1 MRHRLWHQANICGV
15 DTMNIFETMQDYV
28 DRNHYIDVADKI
40 PVFLCSI
47 GTHIFNGLNKCGT
60 CPFIPVGDDEEGFA
74 IDSCI
79 LRHDKAP
86 LYTPMSHVAD
96 TRLHILMR
104 GMKGSGKSVLIN
116 LFLAPRTGLLANASN
131 ASIGMAFR
139 TDIGPNSI
147 TEAGMF
153 GSVNEEGEIMGRP
166 LAREMCGGFLGF
178 EEFSSLVDAAK
189 KDHSTDMT
197 NQMLTSVDNGRV
209 KKAMR
214 AGWVEYTTRY
224 TLWAGTQP
232 GRFEMESG
240 MDRRFFIIDIDMNP
254 EKEILFKK
262 AQAKQASMSNMER
275 LELADIAIKIKDFF
289 TERAME
295 VIMNPPTGLWFDDE
309 FNEWLFKPEV
319 RSHEADLFRRLAI
332 GYAIMSP
339 DYVGGDKL
347 AIKMTPQLRQ
357 ILDDCLKMRRN
368 VMDGDLLLIKTAF
381 WNTQMSRSNLLKEVS
396 RMITNGDYQAAKR
409 WVEDNLI
416 IQPWYSEERS
426 ASSGRGR
433 KGVSV
438 FIGYEPKTID
448 AKAVKLE

>member
-1 MRHRLWHQANICGV
+1 MRTCGV
-15 DTMNIFETMQDYV
+15 DSMNIFDTMREYV
-28 DRNHYIDVADKI
+28 SRNHYIDVEDKI

-60 CPFIPVGDDEEGFA
+60 CPFVPTGEEGAFA

-79 LRHDKAP
+79 LRHDKTP

-116 LFLAPRTGLLANASN
+116 LFLAPGTGLLNNPLNAD
-131 ASIGMAFR
+131 IGMAFR

-178 EEFSSLVDAAK
+178 EEFSSLVDAGK

-197 NQMLTSVDNGRV
+197 NQLLTSTDNGRV
-209 KKAMR
+209 RKAMR
-214 AGWVEYTTRY
+214 AGWVQYTTRF

-254 EKEILFKK
+254 KKEMEFKK
-262 AQAKQASMSNMER
+262 AQAKQASMTNMER
-275 LELADIAIKIKDFF
+275 LELADMALKIKDFF

-295 VIMNPPTGLWFDDE
+295 VIMNPPTGVRFDE
-309 FNEWLFKPEV
+309 ALNEWLLKPEV
-319 RSHEADLFRRLAI
+319 RSHEADLFRRLAL
-332 GYAIMSP
+332 GYTIMSP
-339 DYVGGDKL
+339 DYEG
-347 AIKMTPQLRQ
+347 
-357 ILDDCLKMRRN
+357 
-368 VMDGDLLLIKTAF
+368 GDLLFVEMTDQLRSILDSSLEMRRGVMESDINLIKTAF
-381 WNTQMSRSNLLKEVS
+381 WNTELTRTNLIKEVA
-396 RMITNGDYQAAKR
+396 RMITPGDYQAAKR
-409 WVEDNLI
+409 WVEDNLL
-416 IQPWYSEERS
+416 IQAWYNEERS
-426 ASSGRGR
+426 SASGRGR
-433 KGVSV
+433 RGVKV
-438 FIGYEPKTID
+438 FIGYMED
-448 AKAVKLE
+448 D

>member
-1 MRHRLWHQANICGV
+1 M
-15 DTMNIFETMQDYV
+15 EEYV
-28 DRNHYIDVADKI
+28 TRNHYVDVEDKI

-60 CPFIPVGDDEEGFA
+60 CPFVPTGEEGAFA

-116 LFLAPRTGLLANASN
+116 LFLAPGTGLLNNPLNAG
-131 ASIGMAFR
+131 IGMAFR

-178 EEFSSLVDAAK
+178 EEFSSLVDAGK

-197 NQMLTSVDNGRV
+197 NQLLTSTDNGRV
-209 KKAMR
+209 NKAMR
-214 AGWVEYTTRY
+214 AGWVQYTTRY

-254 EKEILFKK
+254 KKEMQFKK
-262 AQAKQASMSNMER
+262 AQAKQASMTNMER
-275 LELADIAIKIKDFF
+275 LELADMAIKIKDFF

-295 VIMNPPTGLWFDDE
+295 VIMNPPRGVRFDDE
-309 FNEWLFKPEV
+309 LNEWLFKPEV
-319 RSHEADLFRRLAI
+319 RSHEADLFRRLAL
-332 GYAIMSP
+332 GYTIMSP
-339 DYVGGDKL
+339 DYEGGDL
-347 AIKMTPQLRQ
+347 LYVKMTDQLRK
-357 ILDDCLKMRRN
+357 ILDSSLKMRRV
-368 VMDGDLLLIKTAF
+368 VMESDVNLIKTAF
-381 WNTQMSRSNLLKEVS
+381 WNTELTRTNLIKEVA
-396 RMITNGDYQAAKR
+396 RMITPGDYQAAKR
-409 WVEDNLI
+409 WVEDNLL
-416 IQPWYSEERS
+416 IQSWYSEERS

-433 KGVSV
+433 RGVKV
-438 FIGYEPKTID
+438 FIGNKPDD
-448 AKAVKLE
+448 ADEAQLKKAGE

>member
-1 MRHRLWHQANICGV
+1 
-15 DTMNIFETMQDYV
+15 MNIFETMQDYV

-60 CPFIPVGDDEEGFA
+60 CPFIPVGDEEGFA
-74 IDSCI
+74 IESCI

-116 LFLAPRTGLLANASN
+116 LFLAPGTGLLNNPLNA
-131 ASIGMAFR
+131 AIGMAFR

-262 AQAKQASMSNMER
+262 AQAKQASMTNMER

-339 DYVGGDKL
+339 DYEGGDKL

-368 VMDGDLLLIKTAF
+368 VMDGDMLLIKTAF

-448 AKAVKLE
+448 AKAVKVE